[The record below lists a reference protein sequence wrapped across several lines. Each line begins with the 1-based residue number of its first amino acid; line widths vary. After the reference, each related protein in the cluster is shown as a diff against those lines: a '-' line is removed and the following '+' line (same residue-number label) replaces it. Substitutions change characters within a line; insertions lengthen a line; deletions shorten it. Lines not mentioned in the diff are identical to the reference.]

1 MINEWGYS
9 KPNRF
14 FFSVFQP
21 GHKCV
26 FSLKIML
33 VNNFNDWGL

>member
-1 MINEWGYS
+1 MIDERGYN

-21 GHKCV
+21 GNKPV

-33 VNNFNDWGL
+33 VNNFNYWCL